1 MVFHACLHD
10 TPIVV
15 SKDTDFLVLLIHT
28 LTIEQ
33 PAQDSFMKVNHK
45 RFVNVRAIVKQV
57 VLSLPLYLPHS
68 HALTG
73 CDTTFHFYNIRK
85 VKVMQKLIKDQK
97 HLKKLTAIDK
107 NKLLSEDDIA
117 VIAKFVQVSFYNA
130 KKLKIMKRPGTDYTK
145 I

>member
-85 VKVMQKLIKDQK
+85 VKVMQKLIKD
-97 HLKKLTAIDK
+97 LKKLTAIDK

-130 KKLKIMKRPGTDYTK
+130 KKVKIMKRPGTDYTK